1 MMWGGGEVK
10 DEGVGGGG
18 LGGWGWG
25 WRDGGKRVVGVCVG
39 VCGCVWVYVSVCGC
53 VWARAGV
60 REKAEII
67 VVLARWSL
75 SKNKYT

>member
-1 MMWGGGEVK
+1 MRGWEVGGWEAGGG
-10 DEGVGGGG
+10 
-18 LGGWGWG
+18 
-25 WRDGGKRVVGVCVG
+25 DGGMGERGWWVCVG

>member
-1 MMWGGGEVK
+1 M
-10 DEGVGGGG
+10 
-18 LGGWGWG
+18 
-25 WRDGGKRVVGVCVG
+25 CVG
-39 VCGCVWVYVSVCGC
+39 VCGCVWVCVSVCGC

>member
-1 MMWGGGEVK
+1 MRGWEVGGWEAGGG
-10 DEGVGGGG
+10 
-18 LGGWGWG
+18 
-25 WRDGGKRVVGVCVG
+25 DGGMGERGWWVCVG

-67 VVLARWSL
+67 VALAR
-75 SKNKYT
+75 